1 MNIAIFNGFYF
12 HFEMFGYIID
22 YCNKKNIKL
31 DIYTPLNIDLGWIQ
45 FYKDILIKNDKIK
58 FIEFTSF
65 PAKNDYDKVILT
77 TDDDKSI
84 PDNII
89 TDKYICI
96 EEIAKLESEMSI
108 HVELIERV
116 KEHYFNFEIDIDY
129 NPEDSVDKAT
139 EFFRTIMNNDDN
151 ILEYFQKISVSIL
164 CSQTEAQSIYIFW
177 GNGSNGKLA
186 CMNLINKLDRHELD
200 FALIALP
207 YDTEGFLV
215 KELFDDEFWLI
226 AKEGDPIFNKKDL
239 HLSHQMSDR
248 ILLLE
253 DGHCI
258 REHTL
263 KACRRSELVSH
274 NGIEATSLLTLVQ
287 MVESGLGIALLPK
300 MAVHSGLLSNTQL
313 IARPLAVPTPKRKI
327 ALIARPSTARIEEF
341 NALVKVIKN

>member
-1 MNIAIFNGFYF
+1 MAALPTIKQLRYLQALNKTLSFTEAAALCFVGQSTLSAGLKELEATLGVQLVERDKQTVSITPIGQ
-12 HFEMFGYIID
+12 EVID
-22 YCNKKNIKL
+22 RAERLLAQADDLVDFVDSYAGSMVGVIKL
-31 DIYTPLNIDLGWIQ
+31 GVIPTIAPFILPTLMPKMREQYPDLQ
-45 FYKDILIKNDKIK
+45 
-58 FIEFTSF
+58 
-65 PAKNDYDKVILT
+65 
-77 TDDDKSI
+77 
-84 PDNII
+84 
-89 TDKYICI
+89 
-96 EEIAKLESEMSI
+96 IAL
-108 HVELIERV
+108 R
-116 KEHYFNFEIDIDY
+116 
-129 NPEDSVDKAT
+129 EDLS
-139 EFFRTIMNNDDN
+139 
-151 ILEYFQKISVSIL
+151 
-164 CSQTEAQSIYIFW
+164 
-177 GNGSNGKLA
+177 G
-186 CMNLINKLDRHELD
+186 NLINKLDRHELD

-226 AKEGDPIFNKKDL
+226 AKEGDPIFKKKDL

-287 MVESGLGIALLPK
+287 MVESGLGIALLPE
-300 MAVHSGLLSNTQL
+300 MAVQSGLLSNTQL

>member
-1 MNIAIFNGFYF
+1 MAALPTIKQLRYLQALNKTLSFTEAAALCFVGQSTLSAGLKELEATLGVQLVERDKQTVSITPIGQ
-12 HFEMFGYIID
+12 EVID
-22 YCNKKNIKL
+22 RAERLLAQADDLVDFVDSYAGSMVGVIKL
-31 DIYTPLNIDLGWIQ
+31 GVIPTIAPFILPTLMPKMREQYPDLQ
-45 FYKDILIKNDKIK
+45 
-58 FIEFTSF
+58 
-65 PAKNDYDKVILT
+65 
-77 TDDDKSI
+77 
-84 PDNII
+84 
-89 TDKYICI
+89 
-96 EEIAKLESEMSI
+96 IAL
-108 HVELIERV
+108 R
-116 KEHYFNFEIDIDY
+116 
-129 NPEDSVDKAT
+129 EDLS
-139 EFFRTIMNNDDN
+139 
-151 ILEYFQKISVSIL
+151 
-164 CSQTEAQSIYIFW
+164 
-177 GNGSNGKLA
+177 G
-186 CMNLINKLDRHELD
+186 NLINKLDRHELD

-207 YDTEGFLV
+207 YDIEGFLV

-226 AKEGDPIFNKKDL
+226 AKEGDPIFKKKDL

-287 MVESGLGIALLPK
+287 MVESGLGIALLPE
-300 MAVHSGLLSNTQL
+300 MAVQSGLLSNTQL

>member
-1 MNIAIFNGFYF
+1 MAAIPTIKQLRYLQALNKTLSFTEAAALCFVGQSTLSAGLK
-12 HFEMFGYIID
+12 ELETTLGVQLVERDKQTVSITPIGQEVID
-22 YCNKKNIKL
+22 RAERLLAQADDLVDFVDSYAGSMVGVIKL
-31 DIYTPLNIDLGWIQ
+31 GVIPTIAPFILPTLMPKMREQYPDLQ
-45 FYKDILIKNDKIK
+45 
-58 FIEFTSF
+58 
-65 PAKNDYDKVILT
+65 
-77 TDDDKSI
+77 
-84 PDNII
+84 
-89 TDKYICI
+89 
-96 EEIAKLESEMSI
+96 IAL
-108 HVELIERV
+108 R
-116 KEHYFNFEIDIDY
+116 
-129 NPEDSVDKAT
+129 EDLS
-139 EFFRTIMNNDDN
+139 
-151 ILEYFQKISVSIL
+151 
-164 CSQTEAQSIYIFW
+164 
-177 GNGSNGKLA
+177 G
-186 CMNLINKLDRHELD
+186 NLINKLDRHELD

-313 IARPLAVPTPKRKI
+313 IARPLAIPTPKRKI

-341 NALVKVIKN
+341 NSLVKVIKS

>member
-1 MNIAIFNGFYF
+1 MAALPTIKQLRYLQALNKTLSFTEAAALCFVGQSTLSAGLKELESTLGVQLVERDKQTVSITPIGQ
-12 HFEMFGYIID
+12 EVID
-22 YCNKKNIKL
+22 RAERLLAQADDLVDFVDSYAGSMVGVIKL
-31 DIYTPLNIDLGWIQ
+31 GVIPTIAPFILPTLMPKMREQYPDLQ
-45 FYKDILIKNDKIK
+45 
-58 FIEFTSF
+58 
-65 PAKNDYDKVILT
+65 
-77 TDDDKSI
+77 
-84 PDNII
+84 
-89 TDKYICI
+89 
-96 EEIAKLESEMSI
+96 IAL
-108 HVELIERV
+108 R
-116 KEHYFNFEIDIDY
+116 
-129 NPEDSVDKAT
+129 EDLS
-139 EFFRTIMNNDDN
+139 
-151 ILEYFQKISVSIL
+151 
-164 CSQTEAQSIYIFW
+164 
-177 GNGSNGKLA
+177 G
-186 CMNLINKLDRHELD
+186 NLINKLDRHELD

>member
-1 MNIAIFNGFYF
+1 MAAIPTIKQLRYLQALNKTLSFTEAAALCFVGQSTLSAGLK
-12 HFEMFGYIID
+12 ELETTLGVQLVERDKQTVSITPIGQEVID
-22 YCNKKNIKL
+22 RAERLLAQADDLVDFVDSYAGSMVGVIKL
-31 DIYTPLNIDLGWIQ
+31 GVIPTIAPFILPTLMPKMREQYPDLQ
-45 FYKDILIKNDKIK
+45 
-58 FIEFTSF
+58 
-65 PAKNDYDKVILT
+65 
-77 TDDDKSI
+77 
-84 PDNII
+84 
-89 TDKYICI
+89 
-96 EEIAKLESEMSI
+96 IAL
-108 HVELIERV
+108 R
-116 KEHYFNFEIDIDY
+116 
-129 NPEDSVDKAT
+129 EDLS
-139 EFFRTIMNNDDN
+139 
-151 ILEYFQKISVSIL
+151 
-164 CSQTEAQSIYIFW
+164 
-177 GNGSNGKLA
+177 G
-186 CMNLINKLDRHELD
+186 NLINKLDRHELD

-313 IARPLAVPTPKRKI
+313 IARPLAIPTPKRKI

-341 NALVKVIKN
+341 NALVKVIKS

>member
-1 MNIAIFNGFYF
+1 MAALPTIKQLRYLQALNKTLSFTEAAALCFVGQSTLSAGLKELESTLGVQLVERDKQTVSITPIGQ
-12 HFEMFGYIID
+12 EVID
-22 YCNKKNIKL
+22 RAERLLAQADDLVDFVDSYAGSMVGVIKL
-31 DIYTPLNIDLGWIQ
+31 GVIPTIAPFILPTLMPKMREQYPDLQ
-45 FYKDILIKNDKIK
+45 
-58 FIEFTSF
+58 
-65 PAKNDYDKVILT
+65 
-77 TDDDKSI
+77 
-84 PDNII
+84 
-89 TDKYICI
+89 
-96 EEIAKLESEMSI
+96 IAL
-108 HVELIERV
+108 R
-116 KEHYFNFEIDIDY
+116 
-129 NPEDSVDKAT
+129 EDLS
-139 EFFRTIMNNDDN
+139 
-151 ILEYFQKISVSIL
+151 
-164 CSQTEAQSIYIFW
+164 
-177 GNGSNGKLA
+177 G
-186 CMNLINKLDRHELD
+186 NLINKLDRHELD

-287 MVESGLGIALLPK
+287 MVESGLGIALLPE
-300 MAVHSGLLSNTQL
+300 MAVQSGLLSNTQL

>member
-1 MNIAIFNGFYF
+1 MAAIPTIKQLRYLQALNKTLSFTEAAALCFVGQSTLSAGLK
-12 HFEMFGYIID
+12 ELESTLGVQLVERDKQTVSITPIGQEVID
-22 YCNKKNIKL
+22 RAERLLAQADDLVDFVDSYAGSMVGVIKL
-31 DIYTPLNIDLGWIQ
+31 GVIPTIAPFILPTLMPKMREQYPDLQ
-45 FYKDILIKNDKIK
+45 
-58 FIEFTSF
+58 
-65 PAKNDYDKVILT
+65 
-77 TDDDKSI
+77 
-84 PDNII
+84 
-89 TDKYICI
+89 
-96 EEIAKLESEMSI
+96 IAL
-108 HVELIERV
+108 R
-116 KEHYFNFEIDIDY
+116 
-129 NPEDSVDKAT
+129 EDLS
-139 EFFRTIMNNDDN
+139 
-151 ILEYFQKISVSIL
+151 
-164 CSQTEAQSIYIFW
+164 
-177 GNGSNGKLA
+177 G
-186 CMNLINKLDRHELD
+186 NLINKLDRHELD

>member
-1 MNIAIFNGFYF
+1 MAAIPTIKQLRYLQALNKTLSFTEAAALCFVGQSTLSAGLK
-12 HFEMFGYIID
+12 ELESTLGVQLVERDKQTVSITPIGQEVID
-22 YCNKKNIKL
+22 RAERLLAQADDLVDFVDSYAGSMVGVIKL
-31 DIYTPLNIDLGWIQ
+31 GVIPTIAPFILPTLMPKMREQYPDLQ
-45 FYKDILIKNDKIK
+45 
-58 FIEFTSF
+58 
-65 PAKNDYDKVILT
+65 
-77 TDDDKSI
+77 
-84 PDNII
+84 
-89 TDKYICI
+89 
-96 EEIAKLESEMSI
+96 IAL
-108 HVELIERV
+108 R
-116 KEHYFNFEIDIDY
+116 
-129 NPEDSVDKAT
+129 EDLS
-139 EFFRTIMNNDDN
+139 
-151 ILEYFQKISVSIL
+151 
-164 CSQTEAQSIYIFW
+164 
-177 GNGSNGKLA
+177 G
-186 CMNLINKLDRHELD
+186 NLINKLDRHELD

-300 MAVHSGLLSNTQL
+300 MAVQSGLLSNTQL

>member
-1 MNIAIFNGFYF
+1 MAAIPTIKQLRYLQALNKTLSFTEAAALCFVGQSTLSAGLK
-12 HFEMFGYIID
+12 ELETTLGVQLVERDKQTVSITPIGQEVID
-22 YCNKKNIKL
+22 RAERLLAQADDLVDFVDSYAGSMVGVIKL
-31 DIYTPLNIDLGWIQ
+31 GVIPTIAPFILPTLMPKMREQYPDLQ
-45 FYKDILIKNDKIK
+45 
-58 FIEFTSF
+58 
-65 PAKNDYDKVILT
+65 
-77 TDDDKSI
+77 
-84 PDNII
+84 
-89 TDKYICI
+89 
-96 EEIAKLESEMSI
+96 IAL
-108 HVELIERV
+108 R
-116 KEHYFNFEIDIDY
+116 
-129 NPEDSVDKAT
+129 EDLS
-139 EFFRTIMNNDDN
+139 
-151 ILEYFQKISVSIL
+151 
-164 CSQTEAQSIYIFW
+164 
-177 GNGSNGKLA
+177 G
-186 CMNLINKLDRHELD
+186 NLINKLDRHELD